1 MTRQDLAPEVKLR
14 KLMDDA
20 HRRAD
25 ERAQNSPSGLR
36 STAQGLRDRAGKIK
50 NPGDH
55 AAMLRLAAGYEQRAN
70 DLDKRLNIRPTRYVF
85 NASRS

>member
-1 MTRQDLAPEVKLR
+1 MMTPQDLAPETKQR
-14 KLMDDA
+14 KVMDDA

-36 STAQGLRDRAGKIK
+36 STAQGLRDRASGIK
-50 NPGDH
+50 NPGDR

-70 DLDKRLNIRPTRYVF
+70 EVDKQLNIRAR
-85 NASRS
+85 R